1 MPDRN
6 KLPRNVRLLGV
17 TSLLNDIASEMV
29 FPLLPVF
36 VEQILAAGKSALGV
50 MEGVADATASLLK
63 LFSGSW
69 SDRAGSR
76 KGFVIAGYGLAIFAR
91 PLTALATAPWH
102 VVATRTAD
110 RAGKGIRA
118 APRDALIAD
127 STPPDMRGRAFGF
140 HRAMDHLGAAIGP
153 LLAWA
158 FLQYWPTH
166 LRTLF
171 ALSLLPGLVILPILI
186 FGLRERRGQAAT
198 ARVERFSLS
207 LGPLD
212 RRFRLYL
219 AALAVFTLGNSTD
232 ALLLARAQDLGLS
245 VALLPVLWMVFNFCK
260 SVGNVY
266 GGRAV
271 DRIGSRPVLFAGWL
285 WYAAIYAGFAI
296 ASDLW
301 TVWVLFPLYAIHYAL
316 AEPAE
321 KALAVELAGHAGKGL
336 AFGWF
341 NFAIGVTTL
350 PASLLG
356 GILYDEFGAGAA
368 FGAGAGL
375 ALAACAIL
383 ALVGR
388 TSTPFADSGRAT
400 PKTSGL

>member
-1 MPDRN
+1 MRDRER
-6 KLPRNVRLLGV
+6 LPRNVRLLGV

-36 VEQILAAGKSALGV
+36 VEQVLKSGKSTLGV

-91 PLTALATAPWH
+91 PLVALATAPWH
-102 VVATRTAD
+102 VVASRTAD
-110 RAGKGIRA
+110 RAGKGIRT

-127 STPPDMRGRAFGF
+127 STPPAMRGRAFGF

-153 LLAWA
+153 LLAWG
-158 FLQYWPTH
+158 FLEVWPTH

-171 ALSLLPGLVILPILI
+171 ALSLIPGLVILPILM
-186 FGLRERRGQAAT
+186 FGLREK
-198 ARVERFSLS
+198 RVEAETQKPRFTLS
-207 LGPLD
+207 LRPLD
-212 RRFRLYL
+212 KRFRLYL

-232 ALLLARAQDLGLS
+232 ALLLARARDLGLAVS
-245 VALLPVLWMVFNFCK
+245 LVPVLWMVFHICK

-271 DRIGSRPVLFAGWL
+271 DRVGSRPVLFAGWL

-296 ASDLW
+296 AAD
-301 TVWVLFPLYAIHYAL
+301 VWAVWALFPLYAVYYAL
-316 AEPAE
+316 SEPAE
-321 KALAVELAGHAGKGL
+321 KALAVELAGDAGKGL

-350 PASLLG
+350 PASVLG
-356 GILYDEFGAGAA
+356 GMLYDVYGAGAA
-368 FGAGAGL
+368 FGAGAVL
-375 ALAACAIL
+375 ALAAWAIL
-383 ALVGR
+383 AMVPR
-388 TSTPFADSGRAT
+388 RD
-400 PKTSGL
+400 